1 MRNMMIS
8 KKIIFILTVFLAVN
22 GAMAQEMLTGFQRET
37 RLQETHTIKSTI
49 QSKKLPFFDDFSTS
63 KISPNQE
70 NWLDNHVFINTGFSI
85 YPTNTK
91 VATFDILDAQGK
103 VYPYASSVS
112 FVADYLHSV
121 PIRLDS
127 IFENEKRLL
136 MPSDSLYLS
145 FTYQPQGRG
154 DAPERDDSLV
164 LQFAY
169 RTGNEVLD
177 RVDSVTVLV
186 DLYLEANQIDSI
198 FPLDVLY
205 APQGCNEELFLVSNR
220 ILTWGDYVT
229 IPCDSVFKPEVAWRT
244 VWAAK
249 GQTLDEFLAEQG
261 DYFAQVM
268 VPITD
273 TAYFFDEFQFR
284 FFNYGSIA
292 GNIALNNK
300 SNVDHWNL
308 DFVYLNYNR
317 SIADTTYPMVTFSE
331 SAPSFLKRYRQM
343 PYRQFLGNPTSAVN
357 PSFEM
362 YITNLDAV
370 PHQTNYSYFV
380 QQTGRDFAY
389 SYNGGTCELLPYSQ
403 AGFQNCELGGCNQ
416 RHACPY
422 VNSNFSFDFDLDT
435 TSYIIKHYISDSTM
449 NPIMVDSLVYH
460 QGFYNYFSYDDGTPE
475 FGYGV
480 EPVGAAFA
488 VQFEMSLPD
497 TLRGVQMLFNQ
508 TLNDANYDY
517 FDIVVWRDNNG
528 RPGEELYRLSSQRPK
543 WSDMLYGFSY
553 YSFDRNVIVNGL
565 FYVGV
570 VQSELGSINI
580 GFDASKD
587 NSSYNFYNVGENW
600 LQSQFAGSIMI
611 RPVVGPP
618 YVVSVNEIEEAKS
631 IKLYPNPAGNILNI
645 VIPEAVDESRAT
657 VSIYDVTGRLVLC
670 RDFEKQLSVAHL
682 NEGFYLIQLQTQAG
696 NVFTEKFIIS
706 R

>member
-1 MRNMMIS
+1 MMIS
-8 KKIIFILTVFLAVN
+8 KKILVVLIAFFTL
-22 GAMAQEMLTGFQRET
+22 GSAMAQEMLTGFQREV
-37 RLQETHTIKSTI
+37 RLQDMSLKSVVQAKT
-49 QSKKLPFFDDFSTS
+49 LPFFDDFSIS
-63 KISPNQE
+63 KVYPNQQ
-70 NWLDNHVFINTGFSI
+70 NWLDDAVFINTDFSL

-91 VATFDILDAQGK
+91 VATFDVLDPTGR
-103 VYPYASSVS
+103 VYSHASTVP
-112 FVADYLHSV
+112 FAADYLHSA

-127 IFENEKRLL
+127 IFEIEKRALSL
-136 MPSDSLYLS
+136 ADSLYLS

-154 DAPERDDSLV
+154 DAPERSDSLV

-169 RTGNEVLD
+169 RTGNKVFD
-177 RVDSVTVLV
+177 RVDSINILV

-205 APQGCNEELFLVSNR
+205 APQGCNEELFWVSNR

-229 IPCDSVFKPEVAWRT
+229 IPCDSVFKPEVAWRN

-249 GQTLDEFLAEQG
+249 GQTLDEFLAEKG
-261 DYFAQVM
+261 DYFEQVM
-268 VPITD
+268 IPITNAD
-273 TAYFFDEFQFR
+273 YFFDEFQFR

-292 GNIALNNK
+292 GSIALNNK

-308 DFVYLNYNR
+308 DFIYLNYNR
-317 SIADTTYPMVTFSE
+317 SIADTTYPMITFSE

-362 YITNLDAV
+362 YITNLDAIS
-370 PHQTNYSYFV
+370 HQTNYSYFV
-380 QQTGRDFAY
+380 QQVGRDFAY
-389 SYNGGTCELLPYSQ
+389 SYNGGTCELFPYSQ
-403 AGFQNCELGGCNQ
+403 MGFQNCELGGCHQ

-422 VNSNFSFDFDLDT
+422 VNSNFSFDFELDS
-435 TSYIIKHYISDSTM
+435 TSYSIKHYISDSTV
-449 NPIMVDSLVYH
+449 NPILVDSLIFR

-488 VQFEMSLPD
+488 VQFEMSTPD

-508 TLNDANYDY
+508 TLNNANYDY

-528 RPGEELYRLSSQRPK
+528 RPGEEMYRLSNQRPQ
-543 WSDMLYGFSY
+543 WSDMIYDFMY
-553 YSFDRNVIVNGL
+553 YKFDRVVVVNGL
-565 FYVGV
+565 FYVGI

-587 NSSYNFYNVGENW
+587 NSSYNFYNAGENW
-600 LQSQFAGSIMI
+600 LQSQFAGSIML
-611 RPVVGPP
+611 RPVVGAP
-618 YVVSVNEIEEAKS
+618 YIVSVNEIEEPKS
-631 IKLYPNPAGNILNI
+631 VKIYPNPAQNTLNI
-645 VIPEAVDESRAT
+645 VLPENVDQSQVT
-657 VSIYDVTGRLVLC
+657 ISIYDITGRLVLR
-670 RDFEKQLSVAHL
+670 RDFEPQISVVNL
-682 NEGFYLIQLQTQAG
+682 DEGFYQLQLQTRRG
-696 NVFTEKFIIS
+696 NTFTEKMIIS
-706 R
+706 H